1 MICAKRRSDNH
12 FQLSLNLQINW
23 VSPQVK
29 DRIQPRIQPV
39 VPTAQPSAMLL
50 IAWLSAVLVWLLF
63 VKTNWIK
70 SIKSQNFKMAL
81 VRLKNYCHPT
91 KLIRSISS
99 HVEEKSFG
107 LTSSEKTLE
116 RNLNYQFLQDSPVSS
131 DYFQPSLFRLPI
143 PKLEESCARYLA
155 TQKQLL
161 SQEQYLCT
169 EEKVKAF
176 LSNEG

>member
-1 MICAKRRSDNH
+1 
-12 FQLSLNLQINW
+12 
-23 VSPQVK
+23 
-29 DRIQPRIQPV
+29 
-39 VPTAQPSAMLL
+39 
-50 IAWLSAVLVWLLF
+50 
-63 VKTNWIK
+63 
-70 SIKSQNFKMAL
+70 MAL

-116 RNLNYQFLQDSPVSS
+116 RNLNYQFLQESPVSS

-143 PKLEESCARYLA
+143 PKLEESCSRYLA

-176 LSNEG
+176 LSNEGQYLHKKLLTRDKAHRETSYISGPWFDMYLKDRRPVSFTHNPGISLINDPRPEFNNTALRAANTIVSILR